1 MLYNQFLYNLV
12 LSALSTHSLES
23 TAIELWNI
31 YQDQTG
37 SHQIYEANSD
47 EIMERFDSFRHFL
60 ETCNG
65 VTCGKFI
72 LSDKYFSLA
81 DGKCL
86 TFNHIRAAVSP
97 YDAAELTRWLMGDQE
112 VVNIYD
118 WFPDLPKYVP
128 IERAVLCN
136 MITRGDLDK
145 FTCTEYAPSRDN
157 SDIVT
162 YADNVLEWW
171 DNIVTVLTND
181 GLITAQK
188 TDAGTNYFLRS
199 DVNAK

>member
-1 MLYNQFLYNLV
+1 MLYNKFLYNLV

-37 SHQIYEANSD
+37 TRQIYEANSD

-72 LSDKYFSLA
+72 LSDKYFSLV
-81 DGKCL
+81 DGKCF
-86 TFNHIRAAVSP
+86 TFSSIGVSVSP
-97 YDAAELTRWLMGDQE
+97 YDAAELATWLLGDQE
-112 VVNIYD
+112 VVNLYD
-118 WFPDLPKYVP
+118 WLPDLPKYVP
-128 IERAVLCN
+128 IERSVLCN

-145 FTCTEYAPSRDN
+145 FTCTAHPPSWNSGEILNYAES
-157 SDIVT
+157 
-162 YADNVLEWW
+162 VLGWW
-171 DNIVTVLTND
+171 GNIVTVLTNY
-181 GLITAQK
+181 GFITVQK
-188 TDAGTNYFLRS
+188 TDAGTHYFLRS